1 MEEAVNKK
9 ELIKKLRQDILA
21 MQGFRAV
28 LDHDRRDTG
37 LGPLEHAFP
46 NETFP
51 VAAVHEFISPTVA
64 DAAATTGFMAGLM
77 GHLMQQDG
85 TCLWVGTERQ
95 LFPPGL
101 KAFGLDPDR
110 IIFVDLRWDRDVLWA
125 VEEALKCEKLTVV
138 VAELKEINLTESR
151 RLQLAV
157 EKSRVTGFLHRRNPR
172 KIDNIA
178 CVSRW
183 QITPIASN
191 LQYGLPGV
199 GYPCWNVDLQ
209 KVRNGKPGKWQLQWS
224 AGQFNH
230 LIPATVDKQKI
241 FIPQAV

>member
-1 MEEAVNKK
+1 MEAANKK
-9 ELIKKLRQDILA
+9 ELIEKLRQDILV
-21 MQGFRAV
+21 MQGFRPV
-28 LDHDRRDTG
+28 LDYNRRDTG
-37 LGPLEHAFP
+37 LGSLEHAFP
-46 NETFP
+46 NQIFP

-77 GHLMQQDG
+77 GHLMPKDG
-85 TCLWVGTERQ
+85 TCLWVGTGRQ

-101 KAFGLDPDR
+101 RAFGLDPDR
-110 IIFVDLRWDRDVLWA
+110 IIFVDLQWDRDVLWA

-183 QITPIASN
+183 QITPVVSN
-191 LQYGLPGV
+191 LYGLPGV
-199 GYPCWNVDLQ
+199 GHPCWNVDLQ
-209 KVRNGKPGKWQLQWS
+209 KVRNGQPGNWQLQWV
-224 AGQFNH
+224 AGHFKH
-230 LIPATVDKQKI
+230 IAPATTADKQKN
-241 FIPQAV
+241 FIHQAV